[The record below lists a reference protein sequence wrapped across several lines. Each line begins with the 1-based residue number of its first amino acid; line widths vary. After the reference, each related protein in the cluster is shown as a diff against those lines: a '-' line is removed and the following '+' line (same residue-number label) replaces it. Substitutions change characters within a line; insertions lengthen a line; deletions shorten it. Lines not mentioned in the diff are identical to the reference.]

1 MALKFKQ
8 FRYFGKDN
16 AKNQNITFESNTLSL
31 TGFDQLTSI
40 KHLGIQTMPG
50 VEFTING
57 GPNDVPNIIIGPSG
71 VYEIDVEE
79 TGSTIGSLDI
89 VESTLMHY
97 FGSNGNSTAYLI
109 VDVVYEDGGNS

>member
-8 FRYFGKDN
+8 FRYFGKN
-16 AKNQNITFESNTLSL
+16 STKNQNVTFENNTLTL

-57 GPNDVPNIIIGPSG
+57 GTNDVPNIIIGPSG
-71 VYEIDVEE
+71 IYEINVED
-79 TGSTIGSLDI
+79 TGSTIGNLDI
-89 VESTLMHY
+89 IESTLMHY
-97 FGSNGNSTAYLI
+97 FSDDGNNTAYLI